1 MKKFILILFG
11 LFLVISCSSSDDK
24 LIVQDDGNP
33 IQEPNDPDRGIN
45 MNLALSLIF
54 VNNLGENIFDPLN
67 PLLNEGDL
75 DVDVFGIN
83 GYENEYPFT
92 NNNENSYFINFGTT
106 IDEPYTYSLMLK
118 NYEIKTEA
126 LQQAFGERGWLQY
139 KITFP
144 DDTVYEVKVEGAQR
158 NSIDYYPTKIF
169 INDELK
175 WQQPQVNQSWFM
187 AITIVK

>member
-24 LIVQDDGNP
+24 LIVQDDDTP

-126 LQQAFGERGWLQY
+126 LQQAFGERGWWIC
-139 KITFP
+139 K
-144 DDTVYEVKVEGAQR
+144 
-158 NSIDYYPTKIF
+158 
-169 INDELK
+169 
-175 WQQPQVNQSWFM
+175 
-187 AITIVK
+187 